1 MKETIVHSHFSALD
15 AANAR
20 AKGEPLFA
28 ITKDEAA
35 EHDALKALGLL
46 GIGIDGVSLRSMY
59 AAMDANVLTP
69 TVMPGNLGV
78 PAQFLQNWLPGLV
91 RTITQAR
98 KIDELVGISTAGSW
112 EDEEVIQ
119 GVLEPTGLAI
129 PYGDYT
135 NVPLSSFNL
144 SYERRGVVRFEQG
157 IRVGKLEEARMG
169 RVNVNAATE
178 KRGAAAVS
186 LDILRNRVGF
196 YGYNSGL
203 NRVFGFLNDPG
214 LPAYTTVPNGAG
226 GSPFWANKT
235 FLEIIADI
243 RVAMATLQSQ
253 SGDLIDPT
261 TTPLVLAIATNAS
274 QFLAVTSDF
283 GYSVRDWLGKNYNV
297 RIVTAPELNG
307 ANGGASV
314 FYLYPETVQDGST
327 DGGKVFDQIVPTR
340 FQTLGVDQ
348 QAKAYI
354 EDYTNA
360 TAGVMVKRPW
370 AIVRR
375 SGIAA
380 A

>member
-1 MKETIVHSHFSALD
+1 MKPSIIHHHMSALM
-15 AANAR
+15 ASTA
-20 AKGEPLFA
+20 GPFQLSP
-28 ITKDEAA
+28 DEVS
-35 EHDALKALGLL
+35 EYKALAAL
-46 GIGIDGVSLRSMY
+46 GIGLDDRSLAGMY

-69 TVMPGNLGV
+69 TVMTPGIGV

-98 KIDELVGISTAGSW
+98 KIDMLVGITTAGNW
-112 EDEEVIQ
+112 EDEEIVQ
-119 GVLEPTGLAI
+119 GILEPTGLAV

-144 SYERRGVVRFEQG
+144 SWERRGVVRFEQG

-169 RVNVNAATE
+169 RVQVNAAEE

-196 YGYNSGL
+196 YGYNGGV

-226 GSPFWANKT
+226 GSPTWASKT
-235 FLEIIADI
+235 FLEITADI
-243 RVAMATLQSQ
+243 RVAMAALQSQ

-261 TTPLVLAIATNAS
+261 TTPLVLAVATNAS
-274 QFLAVTSDF
+274 QFLAVTSEF
-283 GYSVRDWLGKNYNV
+283 GNSVRAWLEETYNV

-307 ANGGASV
+307 ANGGANV

-327 DGGKVFDQIVPTR
+327 DGGKVFDQIVPSR
-340 FQTLGVDQ
+340 FQTLGVEQ

-375 SGIAA
+375 TGI
-380 A
+380 

>member
-1 MKETIVHSHFSALD
+1 MKPTTVHHHISAAS
-15 AANAR
+15 AATAGPFVLSADEVTEYR
-20 AKGEPLFA
+20 AL
-28 ITKDEAA
+28 AA
-35 EHDALKALGLL
+35 L
-46 GIGIDGVSLRSMY
+46 GIGLDDRSLAGMY

-69 TVMPGNLGV
+69 TIGTPTIGV

-98 KIDELVGISTAGSW
+98 KIDLLVGISTAGSW

-119 GVLEPTGLAI
+119 GILEPTGLAV

-135 NVPLSSFNL
+135 NVPLASFNP
-144 SYERRGVVRFEQG
+144 SWERRGVVRFEQG

-169 RVNVNAATE
+169 RVNINSATE
-178 KRGAAAVS
+178 KRGAAAIS

-196 YGYNSGL
+196 YGYNGGAS
-203 NRVFGFLNDPG
+203 RVFGFLNDPG
-214 LPAYTTVPNGAG
+214 LPAYTTVATGAG
-226 GSPFWANKT
+226 GGTTWASKT
-235 FLEIIADI
+235 FLEITADI
-243 RVAMATLQSQ
+243 RSAMAALQSQ
-253 SGDLIDPT
+253 SGDTIDPNE
-261 TTPLVLAIATNAS
+261 TPLI
-274 QFLAVTSDF
+274 LAVSTAAAQFFGVTSEY
-283 GYSVRDWLGKNYNV
+283 GNSVKAWLGEFSNI
-297 RIVTAPELNG
+297 RIVSAPELNG
-307 ANGGASV
+307 ANGGANV

-340 FQTLGVDQ
+340 FQTLGVEQ

-375 SGIAA
+375 TGI
-380 A
+380 